1 MTTDPLPVN
10 IDTHRTETL
19 NRNLRHKV
27 TDTQVS
33 CDLLSSGRY
42 WFRQLFSSPIMSVVQ
57 LKIFASFN
65 LFTPIDSQWSALQ
78 SKFWLRGDPDE
89 SWSANRLKPRES
101 RDSTETH
108 ISKKSWPSASYKWHE
123 SSDSVIS
130 INKVGTTAVDPMS
143 HFAVRWKAARSRRF
157 EAAGN
162 VANRPLAPNKSQ
174 ENH

>member
-42 WFRQLFSSPIMSVVQ
+42 WFRQLFSSPILSVVQ

-89 SWSANRLKPRES
+89 SLSANRLNRGNHVTRPR
-101 RDSTETH
+101 R
-108 ISKKSWPSASYKWHE
+108 IFRKKSWPSVSYKWHE

-143 HFAVRWKAARSRRF
+143 HFAVRWKGCTFQTLWSGRKCGQQTVGA
-157 EAAGN
+157 E
-162 VANRPLAPNKSQ
+162 
-174 ENH
+174 